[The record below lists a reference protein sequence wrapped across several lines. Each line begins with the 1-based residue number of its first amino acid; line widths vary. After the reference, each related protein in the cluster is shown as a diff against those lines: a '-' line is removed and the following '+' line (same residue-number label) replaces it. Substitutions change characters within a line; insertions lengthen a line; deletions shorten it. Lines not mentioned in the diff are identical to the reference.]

1 MNKTKLTECCNA
13 YSTFFGDELICKKCY
28 NNVPFGEGDG
38 TIEIDKSGKE
48 ISAKPIIKDQ
58 YQID

>member
-1 MNKTKLTECCNA
+1 MKKIKLTKCCNA

-28 NNVPFGEGDG
+28 KNVPHGEGDG
-38 TIEIDKSGKE
+38 TVEVDKSGKE
-48 ISAKPIIKDQ
+48 ILVTNINKQQ